1 MKITVVSDLHL
12 ECGDVTLPGGD
23 VLILSGDVC
32 EARHVSKYSRF
43 FTEECSA
50 KYRETVYVL
59 GNHEFYG
66 GNYQKTYA
74 KVALGL
80 PDNVTLLENQTHQI
94 DDVVFVGATLWTDMN
109 KNDPL
114 TKWQCG
120 QSMNDYKSITMFNES
135 KHVYHKLQV
144 DRTIA
149 DHFAS
154 RAFIR
159 DTVTADLKQKYVVV
173 THHAPSF
180 ASVDPTYQD
189 QTLMNGAYAS
199 DLTDLILDNPQIKL
213 WTHGHMHNVSDYMI
227 GSTRVVCNPR
237 GYYMYEDRADHFA
250 PIELEV

>member
-1 MKITVVSDLHL
+1 MKVAVISDLHIDFADL
-12 ECGDVTLPGGD
+12 TLPGGD

-32 EARHVSKYSRF
+32 EARHVGKYSRF

-80 PDNVTLLENQTHQI
+80 PDNVVLLENQTHQI

-114 TKWQCG
+114 TQWHCG

-135 KHVYHKLQV
+135 KHAYHRLQV

-154 RAFIR
+154 RAFIH
-159 DTVTADLKQKYVVV
+159 DTVTADPLKKYVVV
-173 THHAPSF
+173 THHAPSSL
-180 ASVDPTYQD
+180 SVHEQYVHETV
-189 QTLMNGAYAS
+189 MNGAYFS
-199 DLTDLILDNPQIKL
+199 DLSEFILDRPQIRF
-213 WTHGHMHNVSDYMI
+213 WCHGHTHHSFDYQKENI
-227 GSTRVVCNPR
+227 RVVCNPH
-237 GYYMYEDRADHFA
+237 GYPNEGA
-250 PIELEV
+250 PFNPSLVLDIS